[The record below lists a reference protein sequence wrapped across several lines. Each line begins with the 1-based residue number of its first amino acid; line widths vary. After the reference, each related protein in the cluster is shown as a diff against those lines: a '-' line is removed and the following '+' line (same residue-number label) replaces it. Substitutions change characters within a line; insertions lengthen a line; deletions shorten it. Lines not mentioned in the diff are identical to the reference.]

1 MQSKPEKKGLSPKDK
16 GIITIIAFVI
26 VVLLM
31 LAAITF
37 MFRVDTIIVKG
48 SSSYT
53 AEQIKDAAQI
63 QPGENLLAVD
73 TAAVSARIQKK
84 LFNVENVKVSRALLH
99 SVVLDVEPAKPLA
112 NFITPKGVYIISEKG
127 KVMLIT
133 NKARAGLYN
142 VVGTDP
148 CPALLTGDRFT
159 SNDERKDKVIDEL
172 LAGIQASDTLVAKN
186 ITLIDVQSF
195 SNVVVTYNSKID
207 VALGTINDLEYK
219 FEYASN
225 LISGSVGDKEGIIKF
240 QTDPSRASYIDKSGL
255 DYNDQ
260 VYKENI
266 ESYRAETIVSE
277 EEDGEE
283 GGEEGDDEEEDSG
296 NTVNME

>member
-1 MQSKPEKKGLSPKDK
+1 M
-16 GIITIIAFVI
+16 
-26 VVLLM
+26 
-31 LAAITF
+31 
-37 MFRVDTIIVKG
+37 
-48 SSSYT
+48 
-53 AEQIKDAAQI
+53 
-63 QPGENLLAVD
+63 
-73 TAAVSARIQKK
+73 
-84 LFNVENVKVSRALLH
+84 
-99 SVVLDVEPAKPLA
+99 
-112 NFITPKGVYIISEKG
+112 
-127 KVMLIT
+127 
-133 NKARAGLYN
+133 
-142 VVGTDP
+142 
-148 CPALLTGDRFT
+148 
-159 SNDERKDKVIDEL
+159 IDEL

-266 ESYRAETIVSE
+266 ESYRAETSVSE
-277 EEDGEE
+277 EED
-283 GGEEGDDEEEDSG
+283 GEEGDDEEEDSEDSG